1 MRYKEFYSNK
11 KQGVAEGSDGNFKSG
26 DKVYHSGR
34 KEIGTFLDYD
44 DRNTTTN
51 NNAWVDFDGE
61 ELMVSLDRLSKVQ
74 QGMAEGILDEVSS
87 NWEERIKAQERIADL
102 VQSRENWQDHP
113 IDDINEMKK
122 LVKIV
127 GRATVIRDSDNYR
140 KLGTAG
146 KLLDL
151 MTHYYNQ
158 KQIQSGTLPQFDS
171 AVASSQYFARQIA
184 MHTNGTYNHR
194 YARVWTTGHGQRYKD
209 PSDYVEYNSK
219 DDLDSAWQWIES
231 KGKKVYYYDHFKHL
245 NEAVKIGK
253 FIVEPASYT
262 TRPFSDSP
270 ETVHAVSVRT
280 AAVINKSV
288 RRQVDISDQQANA
301 LKDIAATKN
310 KNALEGIKLIMSILQ
325 GEQDVK
331 SVIDNSKKLDSNVKA
346 KLDAIITGAANF
358 KEPDQ
363 GLSEGLPKKKLKEID
378 FSSSLGELS
387 VSQEDLINNASNDG
401 SIGSRKVYIFK
412 SGPTKIYFF
421 TDENKIAALVYLYQD
436 RIMGMKNFSKN
447 KGLIYNLFQYIINIK
462 KQKVKLTPKDK
473 LTPDGIKWIIDQIR
487 RADGFKIT
495 DARGNKIDP
504 NTLYDEWENSRL
516 SGSNGPTEI
525 VISESSNSKEIR
537 DNESRLM
544 PMDIFGATL
553 KNIDENYP
561 KRNTMTNILE
571 TDIMSGLISEKAKSK
586 AQQRFFGM
594 AHALQKG
601 KKIPGA
607 STELKQV
614 AKSMGKKDV
623 KDFAKTKHKNLPTH
637 VKKG

>member
-1 MRYKEFYSNK
+1 MRFKEFHSNK
-11 KQGVAEGSDGNFKSG
+11 NQGVAENLNEFSLGNFG
-26 DKVYHSGR
+26 D
-34 KEIGTFLDYD
+34 DND
-44 DRNTTTN
+44 DRNDLQLYLNVALKLKMKKLKPETMRAMITRKMAELVN
-51 NNAWVDFDGE
+51 VVDPDKVDWAYQMLRKEQG
-61 ELMVSLDRLSKVQ
+61 LSNMLDQ
-74 QGMAEGILDEVSS
+74 QGVTEDTHSEDVDQITRDFIQHYENDPMGVFMHAKSSYLDAVGKAKHFSRKAAALYASHANMSKQEFQNTIMKYFGKHLQNNGFPLHASEGWGKAEHELVKDLMNLDNQGVAEDTLGEVSS
-87 NWEERIKAQERIADL
+87 NWEEKFKAEKRIADL
-102 VQSRENWQDHP
+102 IQSSEKWEDHS

-122 LVKIV
+122 LVKII
-127 GRATVIRDSDNYR
+127 GRATVIYDRDNYR

-146 KLLDL
+146 GMLDL

-158 KQIQSGTLPQFDS
+158 KQLRSGTLPQFDS

-194 YARVWTTGHGQRYKD
+194 YARVWTTSHGQRYKD

-219 DDLDSAWQWIES
+219 DDLNSAWQWIES

-262 TRPFSDSP
+262 MRAFSDSP

-346 KLDAIITGAANF
+346 KLDAIIAGAANF

-363 GLSEGLPKKKLKEID
+363 GVAES
-378 FSSSLGELS
+378 
-387 VSQEDLINNASNDG
+387 NND
-401 SIGSRKVYIFK
+401 KV
-412 SGPTKIYFF
+412 
-421 TDENKIAALVYLYQD
+421 L
-436 RIMGMKNFSKN
+436 
-447 KGLIYNLFQYIINIK
+447 
-462 KQKVKLTPKDK
+462 
-473 LTPDGIKWIIDQIR
+473 
-487 RADGFKIT
+487 
-495 DARGNKIDP
+495 
-504 NTLYDEWENSRL
+504 
-516 SGSNGPTEI
+516 
-525 VISESSNSKEIR
+525 
-537 DNESRLM
+537 
-544 PMDIFGATL
+544 
-553 KNIDENYP
+553 
-561 KRNTMTNILE
+561 
-571 TDIMSGLISEKAKSK
+571 SEKAKSK

>member
-1 MRYKEFYSNK
+1 MRLNEF
-11 KQGVAEGSDGNFKSG
+11 ASG
-26 DKVYHSGR
+26 DKVVTEGIVDDMPADNMINTMNSLR
-34 KEIGTFLDYD
+34 KDS
-44 DRNTTTN
+44 DRNRYAHLQNLLKRAKKPETIEKIK
-51 NNAWVDFDGE
+51 ALLAKEFP
-61 ELMVSLDRLSKVQ
+61 
-74 QGMAEGILDEVSS
+74 QGVTEDTLGEVSS

-102 VQSRENWQDHP
+102 VQSRENWEDHP

-127 GRATVIRDSDNYR
+127 GRATVIRDSDNYH

-194 YARVWTTGHGQRYKD
+194 YARVWTTSYGQRYKD

-262 TRPFSDSP
+262 ARAFSDSP

-346 KLDAIITGAANF
+346 KLDAIIAGAANF

-363 GLSEGLPKKKLKEID
+363 GVTEGEIVKGTFGQKFKPNLGRTVQTSPYEHRPDIDIPQYDPVRKTNWIKGISKENNKEPYDHFELDQTKPNIAHIIGVTKDGLQVKISTSNLKLAEILVDLYNRGGFTDADIEKIPMKSPEREKPKLKLVKSDDIEEDTTSPSEKVEAYGYVYNNRDQRIVWRKI
-378 FSSSLGELS
+378 FSSEDEANRWADRRNATVLGIKPLKPSDKISETSAGS
-387 VSQEDLINNASNDG
+387 VATVVNPKMKDRS
-401 SIGSRKVYIFK
+401 KV
-412 SGPTKIYFF
+412 GT
-421 TDENKIAALVYLYQD
+421 
-436 RIMGMKNFSKN
+436 
-447 KGLIYNLFQYIINIK
+447 LFGGTY
-462 KQKVKLTPKDK
+462 KQRKDK
-473 LTPDGIKWIIDQIR
+473 
-487 RADGFKIT
+487 
-495 DARGNKIDP
+495 
-504 NTLYDEWENSRL
+504 
-516 SGSNGPTEI
+516 
-525 VISESSNSKEIR
+525 
-537 DNESRLM
+537 
-544 PMDIFGATL
+544 
-553 KNIDENYP
+553 
-561 KRNTMTNILE
+561 
-571 TDIMSGLISEKAKSK
+571 
-586 AQQRFFGM
+586 
-594 AHALQKG
+594 
-601 KKIPGA
+601 
-607 STELKQV
+607 
-614 AKSMGKKDV
+614 
-623 KDFAKTKHKNLPTH
+623 
-637 VKKG
+637 

>member
-1 MRYKEFYSNK
+1 MRYKEFCSNK

-102 VQSRENWQDHP
+102 VQSREKWEDHP

-127 GRATVIRDSDNYR
+127 GRATVIYDSDNYR

-146 KLLDL
+146 GLLNL

-158 KQIQSGTLPQFDS
+158 KQLQSGTLPQFDS

-194 YARVWTTGHGQRYKD
+194 YARVWTTSHGQRYKD

-262 TRPFSDSP
+262 ARAFSDSP
-270 ETVHAVSVRT
+270 ETVHAVSVRS

-346 KLDAIITGAANF
+346 KLDAIIAGAANF

-363 GLSEGLPKKKLKEID
+363 GVAEGEVVQPD
-378 FSSSLGELS
+378 FSKRFKPT
-387 VSQEDLINNASNDG
+387 
-401 SIGSRKVYIFK
+401 IGSTVTKSPYYKNPDIDVPAFDKRRKLVWRDGISNPKDREEFHHFEVDSSGRSYQITGITK
-412 SGPTKIYFF
+412 SGERVQTSTTPSKELAEVLVNSYNRGGF
-421 TDENKIAALVYLYQD
+421 TDVDIEKVP
-436 RIMGMKNFSKN
+436 FSKPS
-447 KGLIYNLFQYIINIK
+447 KEKPNLKLVKSDEVKENTAGSVATVVNPKAKDRSKIGTLFGGTY
-462 KQKVKLTPKDK
+462 KQRKDK
-473 LTPDGIKWIIDQIR
+473 
-487 RADGFKIT
+487 
-495 DARGNKIDP
+495 
-504 NTLYDEWENSRL
+504 
-516 SGSNGPTEI
+516 
-525 VISESSNSKEIR
+525 
-537 DNESRLM
+537 
-544 PMDIFGATL
+544 
-553 KNIDENYP
+553 
-561 KRNTMTNILE
+561 
-571 TDIMSGLISEKAKSK
+571 
-586 AQQRFFGM
+586 
-594 AHALQKG
+594 
-601 KKIPGA
+601 
-607 STELKQV
+607 
-614 AKSMGKKDV
+614 
-623 KDFAKTKHKNLPTH
+623 
-637 VKKG
+637 